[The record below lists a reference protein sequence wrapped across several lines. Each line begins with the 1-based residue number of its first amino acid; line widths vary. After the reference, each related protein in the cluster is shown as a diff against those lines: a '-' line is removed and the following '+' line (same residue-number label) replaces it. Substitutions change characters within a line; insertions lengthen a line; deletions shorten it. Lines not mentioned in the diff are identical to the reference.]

1 MKHTVVIPLYNKEKY
16 IYDTIRSLAFQEKK
30 PSQIIVVD
38 DCSNDRSVV
47 CLKEALSFFAPQFL
61 QTTIQI
67 VELDENTGPGN
78 ARNIGIQLATGE
90 LISFLDADDCYTP
103 TCIREVGCI
112 MEERDLDIVI
122 LGILLNPSNYYLPAI
137 KSFVSEMQYLSNHLY
152 LLPNILHTVSSPD
165 FIMGVGSNVVIRR
178 KHLNEIRYETG
189 VSLNEGI
196 DFWYRVLKNMTEPI
210 RVGLLNKACIEVREV
225 EGSLSRTSYTNWRD
239 LEIPV
244 SIKRYQRSSNRYDQQ
259 LMGMLSQRWL
269 EHAMERLPTWQ
280 QKGLFVIHHA
290 LVLIK
295 NFYYFK
301 KRKYKKR

>member
-38 DCSNDRSVV
+38 DCSSDRSVV

-239 LEIPV
+239 IEIPV
-244 SIKRYQRSSNRYDQQ
+244 SIKRYHKSSNRYDQQ

-269 EHAMERLPTWQ
+269 EHAMERLPSWQ

-301 KRKYKKR
+301 KRKYIKR

>member
-38 DCSNDRSVV
+38 DCSNDRSVI

-78 ARNIGIQLATGE
+78 ARNIGIQRATGE

-137 KSFVSEMQYLSNHLY
+137 KSFVSEMHYLSNHLY

-239 LEIPV
+239 VEIPV
-244 SIKRYQRSSNRYDQQ
+244 SIKRYQKSSNRYDQQ

>member
-38 DCSNDRSVV
+38 DCSSDRSLV

-61 QTTIQI
+61 KTIIQI
-67 VELDENTGPGN
+67 VELEENTGPGN

-112 MEERDLDIVI
+112 MEERDLDVAI

-137 KSFVSEMQYLSNHLY
+137 KSFANEMQYLSNHLY

-244 SIKRYQRSSNRYDQQ
+244 SIKRYQKSSNRYDQQ

-269 EHAMERLPTWQ
+269 EHAMERLPSWQ

-301 KRKYKKR
+301 KRKYIKR